1 MLRTLDD
8 LGGGLGGFDTV
19 IDVRSPGEF
28 AEDHVPGAINLP
40 VLDDAERAE
49 VGTIYVQQS
58 KFDARRIG
66 AAYIARNVAA
76 HLQGSALRDR
86 SGGWAP
92 LLYCWRGGQRS
103 QAMAL
108 ILSQVGWRTTVLKGG
123 YRTYRRGVVAALYEG
138 GPPLDVVLL
147 DGPTGV
153 GKTALLARLA
163 GRGLQTLD
171 LEALANH
178 RGSVF
183 GDLGPQPGQKLFES
197 RLAVALAALDL
208 ARPVLVEAESSRIGE
223 RFLPS
228 RLWAAMQAG
237 RRIELHAD
245 PAARA
250 AGLAR
255 TYADLATDGA
265 RLAALLARLPG
276 RHGRARLE
284 AWLGL
289 AAAGEIETLVG
300 ALVVEHYDPAYR
312 RARKDRRQATLGRV
326 ELAWIAPDEL
336 DRAAE
341 AVAAMVAAAG
351 AAPFPATAPVAI
363 AAPQDGG
370 S

>member
-8 LGGGLGGFDTV
+8 LSGGLGGFDTV

-49 VGTIYVQQS
+49 VGTIYVQRS

-66 AAYIARNVAA
+66 GAYIARNVAA
-76 HLQGSALRDR
+76 HLQGPALRDR
-86 SGGWAP
+86 PGGWAP

-103 QAMAL
+103 QAMGL
-108 ILSQVGWRTTVLKGG
+108 ILSQVGWRTTVLAGG
-123 YRTYRRGVVAALYEG
+123 YRTYRRGVVAALYEDTLS
-138 GPPLDVVLL
+138 LDAVLL

-163 GRGLQTLD
+163 ARGLQTLD

-197 RLAVALAALDL
+197 RLAAALAALDP

-223 RFLPS
+223 RFLPTA
-228 RLWAAMQAG
+228 LWTAMRAG
-237 RRIELHAD
+237 RLIELEAE

-250 AGLAR
+250 TGLVQTYAELAR
-255 TYADLATDGA
+255 DGERLADLLG
-265 RLAALLARLPG
+265 RLPG
-276 RHGRARLE
+276 RHGRKLLE
-284 AWLGL
+284 TWRGL
-289 AAAGEIETLVG
+289 AEAGEID
-300 ALVVEHYDPAYR
+300 ALVRSLIVEHYDPAYR
-312 RARKDRRQATLGRV
+312 RARKARSQASLGRIV
-326 ELAWIAPDEL
+326 LEGTG
-336 DRAAE
+336 AAE
-341 AVAAMVAAAG
+341 LEMAADAVAARLAAAG
-351 AAPFPATAPVAI
+351 PDALP
-363 AAPQDGG
+363 